1 MKNNKIFLSSLVLFA
16 LCVTG
21 CSGRTNSFQSKTS
34 ESTVSEKSSTGNNAS
49 SISSHND
56 EEHSSS
62 LIDEGSVSEEHGSA
76 ILIPDS
82 QSQPSSLVSSF
93 IDSESS
99 SSEATTSTS
108 DASAPELSSSPS
120 SSAVAHVHV
129 WDTSEAEDYIEV
141 NEEPTCTEAGRK
153 IYRCECGETKQ
164 VTINKLG
171 HDWNSWTEKT
181 AATCLAGGLEER
193 SCTRC
198 NAKET
203 RTTSSLGH
211 NWDNGVITTP
221 ATEDAA
227 GEKTFTCS
235 RCHLTRTEV
244 IPALP
249 KVENVTLTDVAD
261 ANINIAFSNIADNCM
276 VSPKVK
282 AYVDAMEAQE
292 LTLDRPYHFSSL
304 YGPDDYARIAA
315 ASDKGD
321 GTTYAAADTGG
332 VDVCQLL
339 SRNDYSNTAKNYPIT
354 LSWNNNGVSFSSAK
368 LKFWSTEDKSD
379 LREVSLGSNATSAS
393 LANLYRARKYRAQLV
408 TSDGKASQGF
418 EFTTGDYPRT
428 ITMGDIK
435 NVRDIGGYM
444 TSYGVR
450 TTQGLI
456 YRGYY
461 IDDKSGGHG
470 VNYNAAA
477 GQVQDEVMKIG
488 YEIDVQSASET
499 NGRTQSCLSGADYKC
514 LTLVSYENFLKQSS
528 YQNLPEVF
536 SVLANADQKH
546 VYFHCWGGA
555 DRTGMLAFFINAI
568 CGVSYTDL
576 IEDFEITTE
585 TNNKR
590 CHMHNSSSAHF
601 PKFLNAFIN
610 QWSGY
615 DANKT
620 INKNCEKWLLEVAGV
635 SAADILK
642 VRQIMI
648 PGYTDA
654 MEEHIPTYTPA
665 GDWQTDNLAHW
676 KIANENSAVKCNYAR
691 HSGNPCTVCHAE
703 NSGSSSQGGN
713 TEVTLLQRNWDA
725 NPTSKTNSD
734 GKEYFQLTDTGN
746 KVVGVKIS
754 IKNYTV
760 ESDATSGTTLTSDGK
775 IDKVNDK
782 SAILTYKIT
791 APKVGS
797 YQMIMRG
804 KGSSSGDGKTLW
816 ERNFTVKLNGVAV
829 DVQSSRAPITTST
842 ADFVAAPI
850 VNLTGNEDTIKIT
863 CSDYRIQFDV
873 NSYIIFAEY

>member
-1 MKNNKIFLSSLVLFA
+1 MKKSKLLFSSFLLFA

-21 CSGRTNSFQSKTS
+21 CGVNTATS
-34 ESTVSEKSSTGNNAS
+34 ESSASIDSVSSNVDDTSEDQSSSKENAS
-49 SISSHND
+49 STQSS
-56 EEHSSS
+56 
-62 LIDEGSVSEEHGSA
+62 V
-76 ILIPDS
+76 
-82 QSQPSSLVSSF
+82 Q
-93 IDSESS
+93 SS
-99 SSEATTSTS
+99 SSAQSITKI
-108 DASAPELSSSPS
+108 SSSSSKSNS
-120 SSAVAHVHV
+120 SSSSSSVHTHT
-129 WDTSEAEDYIEV
+129 WGTWNQTKAA
-141 NEEPTCTEAGRK
+141 TCTEAGSQQRT
-153 IYRCECGETKQ
+153 CSGCGQVETN
-164 VTINKLG
+164 TIN
-171 HDWNSWTEKT
+171 
-181 AATCLAGGLEER
+181 A
-193 SCTRC
+193 
-198 NAKET
+198 
-203 RTTSSLGH
+203 LGH
-211 NWDNGVITTP
+211 NWDSGVITTP
-221 ATEDAA
+221 ATEDSA
-227 GEKTFTCS
+227 GVKTYTCQ
-235 RCHLTRTEV
+235 RCHITKTEA

-249 KVENVTLTDVAD
+249 KIDNTNLTDVAE
-261 ANINIAFSNIADNCM
+261 ANIQINYSEVTDNCM

-282 AYVDAMEAQE
+282 TYVDAMEAQE
-292 LTLDRPYHFSSL
+292 LTLDKPYHFSSL
-304 YGPDDYARIAA
+304 YGPDDYSKLAS

-321 GTTYAAADTGG
+321 GTTYAAEDTGG
-332 VDVCQLL
+332 VDVCQILN
-339 SRNDYSNTAKNYPIT
+339 RNDYSNTAKNYPIT
-354 LSWNNNGVSFSSAK
+354 LNWNNNGNSFSSAK

-379 LREVSLGSNATSAS
+379 LREVSLSANATSAS

-408 TSDGKASQGF
+408 TNDGKASQGF

-444 TSYGVR
+444 TSYGIR

-470 VNYNAAA
+470 VNYNSAA

-488 YEIDVQSASET
+488 YELDLQASSEI
-499 NGRTQSCLSGADYKC
+499 NGRTSSCLNGADYKC

-528 YQNLPEVF
+528 YQNLPEIF
-536 SVLANADQKH
+536 DILANADQKH

-576 IEDFEITTE
+576 MEDFEITTE

-601 PKFLNAFIN
+601 PKFLKAFIN
-610 QWSGY
+610 DWSGY

-635 SAADILK
+635 SAANILK
-642 VRQIMI
+642 VRQLMI

-654 MEEHIPTYTPA
+654 MEEHIPTYTPS
-665 GDWQTDNLAHW
+665 GDWQTDGLAHW
-676 KIANENSAVKCNYAR
+676 KVASENSAVKCNWAR
-691 HSGNPCTVCHAE
+691 HSGNPCTVCGAD
-703 NSGSSSQGGN
+703 NSGSSSQGGGN
-713 TEVTLLQRNWDA
+713 TEVAVLQRNWDA

-746 KVVGVKIS
+746 KVVGAKIA

-760 ESDATSGTTLTSDGK
+760 ESDATSTTALSSDGK
-775 IDKVNDK
+775 IGPVNDK
-782 SAILTYKIT
+782 NAILTYKIT
-791 APKVGS
+791 APKIGT

-804 KGSSSGDGKTLW
+804 KGSSSGDGKSLG

-829 DVQSSRAPITTST
+829 DIQSNRTPITTST
-842 ADFVAAPI
+842 ADFVAAPTI
-850 VNLTGNEDTIKIT
+850 NLTGNEDTIKIT